1 MTAKPAFPAL
11 GAPMSPAWVHGSHHV
26 EDLALPKS
34 VESGKL
40 SLNKVGIGRMS
51 VERPVWP
58 VYLSPIDRSDEK
70 GVEIVWVFPRNFFSD
85 QIAALF
91 RSRPIFSENIDGC
104 RGQIFS
110 CRKSNRIATRGRP
123 RVTIASI
130 GNDTCV
136 QPSRLRHT

>member
-1 MTAKPAFPAL
+1 MKNPTGESSGEVLRLDFDRRL
-11 GAPMSPAWVHGSHHV
+11 MLQFRGSV
-26 EDLALPKS
+26 VTSDAGSLAYRELAGLASLPKS
-34 VESGKL
+34 DHLVL
-40 SLNKVGIGRMS
+40 YN
-51 VERPVWP
+51 
-58 VYLSPIDRSDEK
+58 YRSDEK

-104 RGQIFS
+104 RGQTFS
-110 CRKSNRIATRGRP
+110 CRKSNRIATLGRP